1 VALNLGTRP
10 LEYRVEGPARG
21 RLELATDP
29 GRTPGEDLD
38 LHPLRLGPDEGMVI
52 RL

>member
-1 VALNLGTRP
+1 VTLNFTGQP
-10 LEYRVEGPARG
+10 LEYQVGEPGQG

-29 GRTPGEDLD
+29 GRATGDEIGLR
-38 LHPLRLGPDEGMVI
+38 PLRLGPDEGVVV